1 MKPKTVKPKTVKL
14 TILFSFLM
22 GIFGAII
29 LEGKVSSNPENES
42 LHSTGLGSVE
52 TLEAGYRAWATDF
65 EHKGGERNIVLPM
78 SSSRVTMSKQ
88 ASVYGLAKLN
98 LVDKTVSV
106 EVRGFPETEALDF
119 WLVDNASASGGTVLP
134 EEADA
139 LVHVGSLIHKGGVAK
154 LDAGFGQD
162 VSSDFEPDFIAITPA
177 GKSPVEGMLLT
188 GQTTLFHRLYQS
200 EKQGRFGVL
209 PDSDKP
215 ARPVGEKGILEKLA
229 DFISP
234 TAQADIGPIPNPSTA
249 LEQLITQGRNAFFNG
264 TFDGNGRTCGSCHRE
279 DNNLTIDPE
288 FIATLPPTDPLFV
301 AEFNPALSQNF
312 ENPVLMRKFGLILE
326 NVDGFDDLPNKFVM
340 RSVPHTLAM
349 LPDTLAPSQFDETHP
364 ILGPIVPPVERV
376 GWSGDGAPVGTFTL
390 ADGTVH
396 QATGTLR
403 DFMIGAIIQ
412 HYTKTLNRVPGV
424 DFTMPTV
431 AQLDAL
437 EAFQKSLGRRENLK
451 LAGVG
456 ALKLKNE
463 KASKGQEIFNNPGT
477 IVNPLDGSF
486 LFNQPSQGAGRCI
499 LCHFNGGAGD
509 FVEGALFG
517 QNNDPGT
524 GTAPTN
530 SNFDTG
536 IEDQPN
542 RPATLLVPPQNIPP
556 DGGFGKDP
564 VFRNGVFIGFGNG
577 AANFPFPPADLNKR
591 TFNTPVLVEAADT
604 GPFFHDNS
612 ITTIE
617 GAVEFYNSNSFNN
630 SPIAQNIKFLD
641 PSGIGIHL
649 EATEVEAVAAFLR
662 IINVLENIRSSV
674 DLENRAKNAN
684 GFSQAQE
691 LLKLS
696 LSELDDA
703 IEVLEGGHLHPEA
716 QKKLRQAAALDAVAL
731 VTPSSNLRI
740 QLINQAIALKNS
752 ARADI
757 AF

>member
-1 MKPKTVKPKTVKL
+1 MKPRTFKL
-14 TILFSFLM
+14 TILSSFLLCT
-22 GIFGAII
+22 FGGLI
-29 LEGKVSSNPENES
+29 LEGRVSSNPENNS
-42 LHSTGLGSVE
+42 LLSTGLGSVE
-52 TLEAGYRAWATDF
+52 TLEAGYKAWATNF
-65 EHKGGERNIVLPM
+65 EQGGGEHNIILPLN
-78 SSSRVTMSKQ
+78 SSRITSTRQ
-88 ASVYGLAKLN
+88 SSAYGLAKLN

-106 EVRGFPETEALDF
+106 EVRGLSETEPLDF
-119 WLVDNASASGGTVLP
+119 WLIDNAPASGGTILP
-134 EEADA
+134 EPVDT
-139 LVHVGSLIHKGGVAK
+139 LVRVGSLSHEGGVAK
-154 LDAGFGQD
+154 LDASFGQE
-162 VSSDFEPDFIAITPA
+162 VSPDFEPDLIAITPA
-177 GKSPVEGMLLT
+177 GKSPVEDRLLT
-188 GQTTLFHRLYQS
+188 GQTTLFHKLYHS

-209 PDSDKP
+209 TDS
-215 ARPVGEKGILEKLA
+215 ARPAQPTSRKGMFQSLA
-229 DFISP
+229 DFLSP
-234 TAQADIGPIPNPSTA
+234 TAQAGTGPIPNPSTA
-249 LEQLITQGRNAFFNG
+249 LEQLITDGRNAFFND
-264 TFDGNGRTCGSCHRE
+264 TFGGNGRTCGSCHRE
-279 DNNLTIDPE
+279 QNNLTIDPE

-349 LPDTLAPSQFDETHP
+349 LPDTLAPSQFDETHTP
-364 ILGPIVPPVERV
+364 LGPVVPPVERV

-390 ADGTVH
+390 ADGTTH

-456 ALKLKNE
+456 ALKLKSE

-477 IVNPLDGSF
+477 IINPLNGTL
-486 LFNQPSQGAGRCI
+486 LFSQPSQGAGRCI
-499 LCHFNGGAGD
+499 LCHFNAGAGD

-517 QNNDPGT
+517 GNNDPGT

-536 IEDQPN
+536 IEDQPF
-542 RPATLLVPPQNIPP
+542 RPATLVVPPQQIPP

-564 VFRNGVFIGFGNG
+564 IFRNGKFLGFGNA
-577 AANFPFPPADLNKR
+577 AANSPFPPADLNKR

-617 GAVEFYNSNSFNN
+617 GAVEFYNSASFNN
-630 SPIAQNIKFLD
+630 SPIGQNIKFLD
-641 PSGIGIHL
+641 PSGMGIHL

-662 IINVLENIRSSV
+662 VINVLENIRSSV
-674 DLENRAKNAN
+674 DLESRAKA
-684 GFSQAQE
+684 GASFSQAQE

-696 LSELDDA
+696 LAELGDA
-703 IEVLEGGHLHPEA
+703 IEVLDGGHLHPEA
-716 QKKLRQAAALDAVAL
+716 QKKLRQAAAIAAAAL
-731 VTPSSNLRI
+731 ATASPTLRN
-740 QLINQAIALKNS
+740 QLIEQAIALKNS
-752 ARADI
+752 ARSDI
-757 AF
+757 AY

>member
-1 MKPKTVKPKTVKL
+1 MKPRTLKL
-14 TILFSFLM
+14 TILFSFLLF
-22 GIFGAII
+22 IFGGLI
-29 LEGKVSSNPENES
+29 LVELIESKVSSNHENTS
-42 LHSTGLGSVE
+42 LLSTGMGSVE
-52 TLEAGYRAWATDF
+52 TLEAGYKAWAANF
-65 EHKGGERNIVLPM
+65 EQNGGERNIILPM
-78 SSSRVTMSKQ
+78 TSSRVTASQQ
-88 ASVYGLAKLN
+88 ASAYGLAKLN

-106 EVRGFPETEALDF
+106 EVKGLPETEAVDF

-134 EEADA
+134 EEVDA
-139 LVHVGSLIHKGGVAK
+139 LVHVGSLSHKGGVAK
-154 LDAGFGQD
+154 LDASFGHE
-162 VSSDFEPDFIAITPA
+162 VSPDFEPDFIAITPA
-177 GKSPVEGMLLT
+177 GKSPVEMRLLT
-188 GQTTLFHRLYQS
+188 GQTTLFHRLYHS

-209 PDSDKP
+209 PDGDKP
-215 ARPVGEKGILEKLA
+215 GEPVREKSMLERLA
-229 DFISP
+229 DFITP

-249 LEQLITQGRNAFFNG
+249 LEQLITEGRNSFFNG
-264 TFDGNGRTCGSCHRE
+264 TFGGNGRTCGSCHRE
-279 DNNLTIDPE
+279 NNNLTIDPE

-301 AEFNPALSQNF
+301 AEFSPALSQNF

-349 LPDTLAPSQFDETHP
+349 LSDTLAPSQFDETHIP
-364 ILGPIVPPVERV
+364 LGPVVPPVERL
-376 GWSGDGAPVGTFTL
+376 GWGGDGSAVGTFTL
-390 ADGTVH
+390 ADGTTH

-451 LAGVG
+451 LAGAG
-456 ALKLKNE
+456 ALRLKSE

-477 IVNPLDGSF
+477 IINPLDGTL
-486 LFNQPSQGAGRCI
+486 LFNQPSQGAGRCM
-499 LCHFNGGAGD
+499 LCHFNAGAGD

-524 GTAPTN
+524 GSAPTN

-542 RPATLLVPPQNIPP
+542 RPATLLNPPQNIPP

-564 VFRNGVFIGFGNG
+564 VFRNGKFLGFGNG
-577 AANFPFPPADLNKR
+577 AANFPFPPNDLNKR

-617 GAVEFYNSNSFNN
+617 GAVEFYNSDSFNN

-641 PSGIGIHL
+641 PSGMGIHL

-662 IINVLENIRSSV
+662 VINVLENIRSSI
-674 DLENRAKNAN
+674 DLDNKAKSATS
-684 GFSQAQE
+684 FSQAQE

-696 LSELDDA
+696 ISELDDA
-703 IEVLEGGHLHPEA
+703 IEVLDGGHLHPEA
-716 QKKLRQAAALDAVAL
+716 QKKLRQAAAINAVAL
-731 VTPSSNLRI
+731 VTPSPTLRNH
-740 QLINQAIALKNS
+740 LINQAIALKNS
-752 ARADI
+752 ARSDI

>member
-1 MKPKTVKPKTVKL
+1 MKPKTVKL
-14 TILFSFLM
+14 TILFSFLL
-22 GIFGAII
+22 GIFGAFI
-29 LEGKVSSNPENES
+29 LEGKVSSNPENPS
-42 LHSTGLGSVE
+42 LLSTGLGSVE
-52 TLEAGYRAWATDF
+52 TLEAGYKAWAANF
-65 EHKGGERNIVLPM
+65 ENEGGERNVILPM
-78 SSSRVTMSKQ
+78 TSTRVTASKQ
-88 ASVYGLAKLN
+88 SSAYGLARLN
-98 LVDKTVSV
+98 LIDKTVSV
-106 EVRGFPETEALDF
+106 EVSGFPATEALDF
-119 WLVDNASASGGTVLP
+119 WLIDNASTPGGTVLP
-134 EEADA
+134 EAADA
-139 LVHVGSLIHKGGVAK
+139 LVRVGSLSHKGGVAK
-154 LDAGFGQD
+154 LDAAFGHE
-162 VSSDFEPDFIAITPA
+162 VSQDFEPDFVAITPA
-177 GKSPVEGMLLT
+177 GKSPVENMLLT
-188 GQTTLFHRLYQS
+188 GQTTLYHRLYRS

-215 ARPVGEKGILEKLA
+215 AEPAGEKGMLEKLA
-229 DFISP
+229 EFLSP

-249 LEQLITQGRNAFFNG
+249 LEQLVTEGRNAFFNG

-279 DNNLTIDPE
+279 ENNLTIDPE
-288 FIATLPPTDPLFV
+288 FIATLPPNDPLFV

-326 NVDGFDDLPNKFVM
+326 NVDGFEDLPNKFVM

-364 ILGPIVPPVERV
+364 PLTPFVPPFERL
-376 GWSGDGAPVGTFTL
+376 GWGGDGAPVGTFTL

-437 EAFQKSLGRRENLK
+437 EAFQKSLGRRQNLK
-451 LAGVG
+451 LAGAG

-463 KASKGQEIFNNPGT
+463 KASKGQEIFNNPGS
-477 IVNPLDGSF
+477 IINPLDGTL
-486 LFNQPSQGAGRCI
+486 LFNSPSQGAGRCI

-524 GTAPTN
+524 GSAPTN

-542 RPATLLVPPQNIPP
+542 RPATLVVPAQQIPP

-564 VFRNGVFIGFGNG
+564 VFRNGKFIGFGNG
-577 AANFPFPPADLNKR
+577 AANFPFPPADLNRR

-617 GAVEFYNSNSFNN
+617 GAVEFYNSDSFNN
-630 SPIAQNIKFLD
+630 SPIAQNLKFLD
-641 PSGIGIHL
+641 PNGLGIHL

-662 IINVLENIRSSV
+662 LINVLENIRSSV
-674 DLENRAKNAN
+674 DLANRAKNATN
-684 GFSQAQE
+684 FSQAQE

-696 LSELDDA
+696 ISELNDA
-703 IEVLEGGHLHPEA
+703 IEVLDGGHLHPEA
-716 QKKLRQAAALDAVAL
+716 QKKLRQAAAIEAVAL
-731 VTPSSNLRI
+731 VTPSANLRN
-740 QLINQAIALKNS
+740 QLINQAIALTNS

>member
-1 MKPKTVKPKTVKL
+1 MKPRTVKL
-14 TILFSFLM
+14 AILFSFLLFIS
-22 GIFGAII
+22 GGVI
-29 LEGKVSSNPENES
+29 LVDLLESRVSANPETGD
-42 LHSTGLGSVE
+42 LQSTGLGSAE
-52 TLEAGYRAWATDF
+52 TLEAGYKAWAANF
-65 EHKGGERNIVLPM
+65 ERDGGERNIVLPM
-78 SSSRVTMSKQ
+78 NSSRVTTSTQ
-88 ASVYGLAKLN
+88 ASAYGLAKLN
-98 LVDKTVSV
+98 LIDKTVSV
-106 EVRGFPETEALDF
+106 EVRGFPEAEAMDF
-119 WLVDNASASGGTVLP
+119 WLIDNASASGGTVLP
-134 EEADA
+134 EEGDA
-139 LVHVGSLIHKGGVAK
+139 LVRVGSLSHKGGVAK
-154 LDAGFGQD
+154 LDASFGD
-162 VSSDFEPDFIAITPA
+162 EVPSDFEPDFIAISPA
-177 GKSPVEGMLLT
+177 GKSPVEDRLLT
-188 GQTTLFHRLYQS
+188 GQTTLFHRLYLS

-209 PDSDKP
+209 SDSDKP
-215 ARPVGEKGILEKLA
+215 AEPAGEKGLLERLA
-229 DFISP
+229 GFLSP
-234 TAQADIGPIPNPSTA
+234 TAQADVGPIPNPSTA
-249 LEQLITQGRNAFFNG
+249 LEQLITQGRNSFFNG
-264 TFDGNGRTCGSCHRE
+264 TFNGNGRTCGSCHRE

-288 FIATLPPTDPLFV
+288 FISTLSPTDPLFV

-349 LPDTLAPSQFDETHP
+349 LSDTLAPSQFDETHTP
-364 ILGPIVPPVERV
+364 LGPIVPPVERV

-437 EAFQKSLGRRENLK
+437 EAFQKSLGRRQNLK
-451 LAGVG
+451 LAGAG
-456 ALKLKNE
+456 ALKLKSE

-477 IVNPLDGSF
+477 IINPLDGTL

-536 IEDQPN
+536 VEDQPN

-564 VFRNGVFIGFGNG
+564 VFRNGKFIGFGNG
-577 AANFPFPPADLNKR
+577 AANFPFPPNDLNKR

-617 GAVEFYNSNSFNN
+617 GAVEFYNSDSFNN

-662 IINVLENIRSSV
+662 VINVLENIRSSA
-674 DLENRAKNAN
+674 DLDNRAKNATN
-684 GFSQAQE
+684 FQQAQE

-696 LSELDDA
+696 ISELDDA
-703 IEVLEGGHLHPEA
+703 IEVLDGGHLHPEA
-716 QKKLRQAAALDAVAL
+716 QKKLRQAAALEAVAL
-731 VTPSSNLRI
+731 GTPSPVLRS
-740 QLINQAIALKNS
+740 QLINQAITLKNS
-752 ARADI
+752 ARADM

>member
-1 MKPKTVKPKTVKL
+1 MKPRTLKL
-14 TILFSFLM
+14 TILFSFLLF
-22 GIFGAII
+22 IFGGLI
-29 LEGKVSSNPENES
+29 LVELIENEVSANNPENDS

-52 TLEAGYRAWATDF
+52 TLEAGYKAWAASF
-65 EHKGGERNIVLPM
+65 EQNGGERNIILPM
-78 SSSRVTMSKQ
+78 SSSRVEMSKE
-88 ASVYGLAKLN
+88 ASAYGLAKLN
-98 LVDKTVSV
+98 LIDKTVSV
-106 EVRGFPETEALDF
+106 EVRGFSETEALDF
-119 WLVDNASASGGTVLP
+119 WLIDNASDSGGTVLP
-134 EEADA
+134 EEGDA
-139 LVHVGSLIHKGGVAK
+139 LVHVGSLSHKGGVAK
-154 LDAGFGQD
+154 LDASFGHE
-162 VSSDFEPDFIAITPA
+162 VSADFEPDFIAITPA
-177 GKSPVEGMLLT
+177 GKSPVEMRLLT
-188 GQTTLFHRLYQS
+188 GQTTLFHRLYHS

-209 PDSDKP
+209 SDSDKP
-215 ARPVGEKGILEKLA
+215 AEPVREKGMLEKLA
-229 DFISP
+229 DFFGP
-234 TAQADIGPIPNPSTA
+234 TVQADVGPIPNPSTA
-249 LEQLITQGRNAFFNG
+249 LEQLITQGRNSFFNG
-264 TFDGNGRTCGSCHRE
+264 TFNGNGRTCGTCHRE
-279 DNNLTIDPE
+279 DNNLTIDPD
-288 FIATLPPTDPLFV
+288 FIATLSPTDPLFV

-349 LPDTLAPSQFDETHP
+349 LPDTLAPSQFDETHTP
-364 ILGPIVPPVERV
+364 LGPIVPPVERV

-437 EAFQKSLGRRENLK
+437 EAFQKSLGRRQNLK
-451 LAGVG
+451 LAGAG
-456 ALKLKNE
+456 ALKLKSE

-477 IVNPLDGSF
+477 IVNPLDGTL

-536 IEDQPN
+536 VEDQPN

-577 AANFPFPPADLNKR
+577 AANFPFPPNDLNKR

-617 GAVEFYNSNSFNN
+617 GAVEFYNSDSFNN

-641 PSGIGIHL
+641 PSGMGIHL

-674 DLENRAKNAN
+674 DLDNRAKNATN
-684 GFSQAQE
+684 SQQAQE

-696 LSELDDA
+696 LSELNDA
-703 IEVLEGGHLHPEA
+703 IEVLGGGHLHPEA
-716 QKKLRQAAALDAVAL
+716 QKKLRQAAAIDAVAL
-731 VTPSSNLRI
+731 VTPISSLRN

>member
-1 MKPKTVKPKTVKL
+1 MKPRTFKL
-14 TILFSFLM
+14 TILFSFLLSTFC
-22 GIFGAII
+22 GLI
-29 LEGKVSSNPENES
+29 LEGRVSSNPENNS
-42 LHSTGLGSVE
+42 LLSTGLGSVE
-52 TLEAGYRAWATDF
+52 TLEAGYKAWATNF
-65 EHKGGERNIVLPM
+65 ERDGGERNIILPLN
-78 SSSRVTMSKQ
+78 SSRVTSTQ
-88 ASVYGLAKLN
+88 QSSAYGLAKLN

-106 EVRGFPETEALDF
+106 EVRGLSETEPLDF
-119 WLVDNASASGGTVLP
+119 WLIDNSSASGGSILP
-134 EEADA
+134 EQVDT
-139 LVHVGSLIHKGGVAK
+139 LVRVGSLSHEGGVAK
-154 LDAGFGQD
+154 LDASFGQE
-162 VSSDFEPDFIAITPA
+162 VSPDFEPDLVAVTPA
-177 GKSPVEGMLLT
+177 GKSPVEDRLLT
-188 GQTTLFHRLYQS
+188 GQTTLFHRLYHSQV
-200 EKQGRFGVL
+200 QGRFGVL
-209 PDSDKP
+209 GDSNRP
-215 ARPVGEKGILEKLA
+215 AQTTAKKGMFERLA
-229 DFISP
+229 DFFSP

-249 LEQLITQGRNAFFNG
+249 LAQLITEGRNAFFND
-264 TFDGNGRTCGSCHRE
+264 TFSGNGRTCGSCHRE

-312 ENPVLMRKFGLILE
+312 ENPILMRKFGLILE
-326 NVDGFDDLPNKFVM
+326 NADGFEDLPNKFVM

-349 LPDTLAPSQFDETHP
+349 LPDTLAPSQFDETHTP
-364 ILGPIVPPVERV
+364 LGPVVPPVERV

-390 ADGTVH
+390 ADGTTH

-451 LAGVG
+451 LAGAG
-456 ALKLKNE
+456 ALRLKSE

-477 IVNPLDGSF
+477 IVNPLNGTL
-486 LFNQPSQGAGRCI
+486 LFSQPSQGAGRCI

-517 QNNDPGT
+517 GNNDPGT

-536 IEDQPN
+536 VEDQPF
-542 RPATLLVPPQNIPP
+542 RPATLLVPAQQIPP

-564 VFRNGVFIGFGNG
+564 VYRNGKFLGFGNG
-577 AANFPFPPADLNKR
+577 AANFPFPPNDLNKR

-617 GAVEFYNSNSFNN
+617 GAVEFYNSDSFNN

-641 PSGIGIHL
+641 PSGQGIHL

-674 DLENRAKNAN
+674 ELDGKAKAATS
-684 GFSQAQE
+684 FSQAQE

-696 LSELDDA
+696 LAELDDA
-703 IEVLEGGHLHPEA
+703 IEVLDGGHLHPEA
-716 QKKLRQAAALDAVAL
+716 QKKLRQASAIDAAALA
-731 VTPSSNLRI
+731 TPSPVQRR
-740 QLINQAIALKNS
+740 QLIEQAIALKNS
-752 ARADI
+752 ARSDI
-757 AF
+757 AY

>member
-1 MKPKTVKPKTVKL
+1 MKPKTIKL
-14 TILFSFLM
+14 MILSSFLLGIM
-22 GIFGAII
+22 GAFI
-29 LEGKVSSNPENES
+29 LEGKVSSNPEPDS
-42 LHSTGLGSVE
+42 LLSTGLGSVE
-52 TLEAGYRAWATDF
+52 TLEAGYKAWAADF
-65 EHKGGERNIVLPM
+65 EQQGGERNIVLPL
-78 SSSRVTMSKQ
+78 SSSRVTSSKQ
-88 ASVYGLAKLN
+88 AAGYGLAKLN

-106 EVRGFPETEALDF
+106 EVQGFDKTEAMDF
-119 WLVDNASASGGTVLP
+119 WLVDNASGSGGSILP
-134 EEADA
+134 EEGDS
-139 LVHVGSLIHKGGVAK
+139 LVRVGSLSHKGGSAK
-154 LDAGFGQD
+154 LEASFGQE
-162 VSSDFEPDFIAITPA
+162 VSADFEPDFIAVTPA
-177 GKSPVEGMLLT
+177 GKSPVEARLLT
-188 GQTTLFHRLYQS
+188 GQPTLYHRLYLS
-200 EKQGRFGVL
+200 EKRGRFGVL
-209 PDSDKP
+209 PDSNSTAQASDDK
-215 ARPVGEKGILEKLA
+215 GFFEKLA

-234 TAQADIGPIPNPSTA
+234 TAQADIGPIPHPSTA
-249 LEQLITQGRNAFFNG
+249 LEQLITQGRNEFFNG
-264 TFDGNGRTCGSCHRE
+264 TFNGNGRTCGTCHRE
-279 DNNLTIDPE
+279 QNNLTIDPE
-288 FIATLPPTDPLFV
+288 FISTLPPTDPLFV
-301 AEFNPALSQNF
+301 AEFTPALSQNF

-326 NVDGFDDLPNKFVM
+326 NVDGFEDLSSKFVM

-364 ILGPIVPPVERV
+364 PLTPFVPPFERV
-376 GWSGDGAPVGTFTL
+376 GWGGDGAPVGAFTL

-437 EAFQKSLGRRENLK
+437 EAFQKSLGRRQNLK

-463 KASKGQEIFNNPGT
+463 KAAKGQEIFNNPGT
-477 IVNPLDGSF
+477 IINPLDGTL
-486 LFNQPSQGAGRCI
+486 LFNSPSKGAGRCI

-524 GTAPTN
+524 GNAPTN

-542 RPATLLVPPQNIPP
+542 RPQKLVVPAQQIPP

-564 VFRNGVFIGFGNG
+564 VFRNGQFIGFGNG
-577 AANFPFPPADLNKR
+577 AANFPFPPNDLNKR

-617 GAVEFYNSNSFNN
+617 GAVEFYNSESFNN

-641 PSGIGIHL
+641 PTGTGIHL

-662 IINVLENIRSSV
+662 LINVLENIRSSN
-674 DLENRAKNAN
+674 EIANRAKNATN
-684 GFSQAQE
+684 FSQAQE
-691 LLKLS
+691 LIKLAV
-696 LSELDDA
+696 SELDDA
-703 IEVLEGGHLHPEA
+703 IEVLDGGHLHPDA
-716 QKKLRQAAALDAVAL
+716 QKKLRQAAAIEAVAL
-731 VTPSSNLRI
+731 ITPSANLRN

-752 ARADI
+752 ARSDI

>member
-1 MKPKTVKPKTVKL
+1 MKPRTFKL
-14 TILFSFLM
+14 TVLSSFLLCTFV
-22 GIFGAII
+22 GLI
-29 LEGKVSSNPENES
+29 LEGRVSSNPENNS
-42 LHSTGLGSVE
+42 LLSTGLGSVE
-52 TLEAGYRAWATDF
+52 TLEAGYRAWATGF
-65 EHKGGERNIVLPM
+65 ERDGGERNILLPLN
-78 SSSRVTMSKQ
+78 SSRVTSTRQ
-88 ASVYGLAKLN
+88 SGASGLAKLN

-106 EVRGFPETEALDF
+106 EVRGLSGAEPLDF
-119 WLVDNASASGGTVLP
+119 WLIDNASTPGGSILP
-134 EEADA
+134 EQADT
-139 LVHVGSLIHKGGVAK
+139 LVRVGSLSYEGGVAK
-154 LDAGFGQD
+154 LDAGFGQE
-162 VSSDFEPDFIAITPA
+162 VSQDFEPDLIAVTPA
-177 GKSPVEGMLLT
+177 GKSPVEDRLLM
-188 GQTTLFHRLYQS
+188 GQTTLFHRLYHS
-200 EKQGRFGVL
+200 EVQGRFGVL
-209 PDSDKP
+209 PESDRP
-215 ARPVGEKGILEKLA
+215 AQPTPKRGMFERLA

-234 TAQADIGPIPNPSTA
+234 TAHAASGPIPNPSTA
-249 LEQLITQGRNAFFNG
+249 LEQLITEGRNAFFNG
-264 TFDGNGRTCGSCHRE
+264 TFGGNGRTCGSCHRE
-279 DNNLTIDPE
+279 QNNLTIDPE

-312 ENPVLMRKFGLILE
+312 ENPVLMRKFGLIME
-326 NVDGFDDLPNKFVM
+326 NADGFDDLPNKFVM

-349 LPDTLAPSQFDETHP
+349 LPDTLAPSQFDETHTP
-364 ILGPIVPPVERV
+364 LGPVVPPVERV

-390 ADGTVH
+390 ADGTTH

-451 LAGVG
+451 LAGAG
-456 ALKLKNE
+456 ALRLKSE

-477 IVNPLDGSF
+477 IVNPLNGTL
-486 LFNQPSQGAGRCI
+486 LFSQPSKGAGRCI
-499 LCHFNGGAGD
+499 LCHFNAGAGD

-517 QNNDPGT
+517 GNNDPGT

-536 IEDQPN
+536 VEDQPF
-542 RPATLLVPPQNIPP
+542 RPATLLVPAQNIPP

-564 VFRNGVFIGFGNG
+564 VYRNGKFIGFGNG
-577 AANFPFPPADLNKR
+577 AANSPFPPTDLNKR

-617 GAVEFYNSNSFNN
+617 GAVEFYNSDSFNN

-641 PSGIGIHL
+641 PSGTGIHL

-662 IINVLENIRSSV
+662 VINVLENIRSSV
-674 DLENRAKNAN
+674 DLDNRAKDAASS
-684 GFSQAQE
+684 SQAQE

-696 LSELDDA
+696 LAELDDA
-703 IEVLEGGHLHPEA
+703 IEVLDGGHLHPEA
-716 QKKLRQAAALDAVAL
+716 QKKLRQAAAIGATAL
-731 VTPSSNLRI
+731 ATQSATLRNQMI
-740 QLINQAIALKNS
+740 GQAIALKNS
-752 ARADI
+752 ARSDI
-757 AF
+757 AY

>member
-1 MKPKTVKPKTVKL
+1 MKPRTIKL
-14 TILFSFLM
+14 TILFSFLLF
-22 GIFGAII
+22 IFGGLI
-29 LEGKVSSNPENES
+29 LVELIEGKVSSNTNNDS

-52 TLEAGYRAWATDF
+52 TLEAGYRAWAASF
-65 EHKGGERNIVLPM
+65 EQNGGERNIILPM
-78 SSSRVTMSKQ
+78 SSSRVT
-88 ASVYGLAKLN
+88 ASNQPSGYGLARLN

-106 EVRGFPETEALDF
+106 EVSGFPETEALDF
-119 WLVDNASASGGTVLP
+119 WLIDNASASGGTVLP
-134 EEADA
+134 EEGDA
-139 LVHVGSLIHKGGVAK
+139 LVRVGSLSHKGGVAK
-154 LDAGFGQD
+154 LDASFGQE
-162 VSSDFEPDFIAITPA
+162 VSTDFEPDFIAITPA
-177 GKSPVEGMLLT
+177 GKSPVEDRLLT
-188 GQTTLFHRLYQS
+188 GQTTLFHRLYHS
-200 EKQGRFGVL
+200 EKAGRFGVL
-209 PDSDKP
+209 SDNDKL
-215 ARPVGEKGILEKLA
+215 AETVSEKGILEKVA
-229 DFISP
+229 DFFSP

-249 LEQLITQGRNAFFNG
+249 MEQLITQGRNAFFNG
-264 TFDGNGRTCGSCHRE
+264 TFNGNGRTCGTCHRE

-288 FIATLPPTDPLFV
+288 FISTLSPTDPLFV
-301 AEFNPALSQNF
+301 AEFNPALSHNF

-349 LPDTLAPSQFDETHP
+349 LPNTLAPSQFDETHTP
-364 ILGPIVPPVERV
+364 LGPVVPPVERV
-376 GWSGDGAPVGTFTL
+376 GWSGDGAPVGAFTL

-437 EAFQKSLGRRENLK
+437 EAFQKSLGRRQDLK

-456 ALKLKNE
+456 ALKLKSE
-463 KASKGQEIFNNPGT
+463 KASKGQAIFNNPGT
-477 IVNPLDGSF
+477 IVNPLDGTL

-517 QNNDPGT
+517 GNNDPGT

-542 RPATLLVPPQNIPP
+542 RPATLLNPPQNIPP

-564 VFRNGVFIGFGNG
+564 VFRNGAFIGFGNG
-577 AANFPFPPADLNKR
+577 AANFPFPPNDLNKR

-630 SPIAQNIKFLD
+630 SPIAQNLKFLD
-641 PSGIGIHL
+641 PTGMGIHL

-662 IINVLENIRSSV
+662 VINVLENIRSSV
-674 DLENRAKNAN
+674 DLDNRAKNATN
-684 GFSQAQE
+684 FQQAQE

-703 IEVLEGGHLHPEA
+703 IEVLDGGHLHPEA
-716 QKKLRQAAALDAVAL
+716 QKKLRQAAAIEAVAL
-731 VTPSSNLRI
+731 VTPAQGLRN

>member
-1 MKPKTVKPKTVKL
+1 MKPRTFKL
-14 TILFSFLM
+14 TVLFSFLLSTV
-22 GIFGAII
+22 GGLI
-29 LEGKVSSNPENES
+29 LEGRVSSNPENDS
-42 LHSTGLGSVE
+42 LLSTGLGSVE
-52 TLEAGYRAWATDF
+52 TLEAGYKAWAADF
-65 EHKGGERNIVLPM
+65 EQNGGERNIILPM
-78 SSSRVTMSKQ
+78 SSSRVTTTAQ
-88 ASVYGLAKLN
+88 ASAYGLAKLN
-98 LVDKTVSV
+98 LIDKTVSV
-106 EVRGFPETEALDF
+106 EVRGFSETAALDF
-119 WLVDNASASGGTVLP
+119 WLIDNASASGGTVLP
-134 EEADA
+134 EAVDA
-139 LVHVGSLIHKGGVAK
+139 LVRVGSLSHEGGVAK
-154 LDAGFGQD
+154 LDASFSTE
-162 VSSDFEPDFIAITPA
+162 VSPDFEPDFIAITPA
-177 GKSPVEGMLLT
+177 GKSPIEERLLT
-188 GQTTLFHRLYQS
+188 GQTTLYHKLYHS

-209 PDSDKP
+209 PDRDKP
-215 ARPVGEKGILEKLA
+215 AQPARGNGMLERLA
-229 DFISP
+229 NFFSP
-234 TAQADIGPIPNPSTA
+234 TAQADVGPIPNPSTA
-249 LEQLITQGRNAFFNG
+249 MQQLITEGRNLFFNG
-264 TFDGNGRTCGSCHRE
+264 TFNGNGRTCGSCHRE

-288 FIATLPPTDPLFV
+288 FIATLAPTDPLFV
-301 AEFNPALSQNF
+301 AEFKPALSHNF

-349 LPDTLAPSQFDETHP
+349 LPDTLAPSQLDETHTP
-364 ILGPIVPPVERV
+364 FGPVVPPVERL
-376 GWSGDGAPVGTFTL
+376 GWSGDGSPVGTFTL
-390 ADGTVH
+390 ADGTTH

-437 EAFQKSLGRRENLK
+437 EAFQKSLGRRQNLK
-451 LAGVG
+451 LAGAG
-456 ALKLKNE
+456 ALKLKSE

-477 IVNPLDGSF
+477 IINPLSGQA
-486 LFNQPSQGAGRCI
+486 LFNSPSQGAGRCI

-517 QNNDPGT
+517 GNNDPGT

-536 IEDQPN
+536 IEDQPF

-556 DGGFGKDP
+556 DGGFGRDP
-564 VFRNGVFIGFGNG
+564 IFRNGKFLGFGN
-577 AANFPFPPADLNKR
+577 ANVNSPVPPADLNKR

-617 GAVEFYNSNSFNN
+617 GAVAFYNSDSFNN
-630 SPIAQNIKFLD
+630 SPIGQNIKNLD
-641 PSGIGIHL
+641 PSGMGIHL

-662 IINVLENIRSSV
+662 VINVLENIRSTV
-674 DLENRAKNAN
+674 DLETRAKSATS
-684 GFSQAQE
+684 FSQAQE

-703 IEVLEGGHLHPEA
+703 IEVLDGGHLHPEA
-716 QKKLRQAAALDAVAL
+716 QKKLRQAAAIDAVAL
-731 VTPSSNLRI
+731 VTSSSSLRN

>member
-1 MKPKTVKPKTVKL
+1 MKPRTIKL
-14 TILFSFLM
+14 TILSTFFL

-29 LEGKVSSNPENES
+29 LEGKVLSNPENDS
-42 LHSTGLGSVE
+42 LLSTGLGSVE
-52 TLEAGYRAWATDF
+52 TLEAGYKAWAADF
-65 EHKGGERNIVLPM
+65 EQNGGERNIALPM
-78 SSSRVTMSKQ
+78 SASRVTASRQ
-88 ASVYGLAKLN
+88 AGGYGLARLN
-98 LVDKTVSV
+98 LVERTVSV
-106 EVRGFPETEALDF
+106 EVSGLPETEALDF
-119 WLVDNASASGGTVLP
+119 WLVDNAPAPGGTVLP
-134 EEADA
+134 EQGDA
-139 LVHVGSLIHKGGVAK
+139 LVRVGSLSYKGGVAR
-154 LDAGFGQD
+154 LDAGFGD
-162 VSSDFEPDFIAITPA
+162 KVSTDFEPDFIAITPA
-177 GKSPVEGMLLT
+177 GKSPVEERLLT
-188 GQTTLFHRLYQS
+188 GQTSLFHRLYHS

-215 ARPVGEKGILEKLA
+215 AKPVRAKGILESVV
-229 DFISP
+229 DFFSP

-264 TFDGNGRTCGSCHRE
+264 TFNGNGRTCGSCHRE
-279 DNNLTIDPE
+279 QNNLTIDPE

-301 AEFNPALSQNF
+301 AEFNPSLSQNF

-349 LPDTLAPSQFDETHP
+349 LPDTLAPSQLDETHTP
-364 ILGPIVPPVERV
+364 FGPVVPPVERL

-437 EAFQKSLGRRENLK
+437 EAFQKSLGRRQNLK

-456 ALKLKNE
+456 ALQLKSE

-477 IVNPLDGSF
+477 IINPVAGGF
-486 LFNQPSQGAGRCI
+486 IFNSPSEGAGRCI

-517 QNNDPGT
+517 GNNDPGT
-524 GTAPTN
+524 GAAPTN

-536 IEDQPN
+536 IEDQPF
-542 RPATLLVPPQNIPP
+542 RPATLLNPPQNIPP
-556 DGGFGKDP
+556 DGGFGRDP
-564 VFRNGVFIGFGNG
+564 IFRNGKFLGFGN
-577 AANFPFPPADLNKR
+577 ANVNSPVPPADLNKR

-617 GAVEFYNSNSFNN
+617 GAVAFYNSESFNN
-630 SPIAQNIKFLD
+630 SPIGQNIKNLD
-641 PSGIGIHL
+641 PSGMGIHL
-649 EATEVEAVAAFLR
+649 EPTEIEAVAAFLR
-662 IINVLENIRSSV
+662 IINVLENLRSSL
-674 DLENRAKNAN
+674 DLENRARAATS
-684 GFSQAQE
+684 FSQAQE

-696 LSELDDA
+696 VSELEDA
-703 IEVLEGGHLHPEA
+703 IEVLDGGHLHPEA
-716 QKKLRQAAALDAVAL
+716 QKRLRQAAAIDAQAL
-731 VTPSSNLRI
+731 VTPSPALRN
-740 QLINQAIALKNS
+740 QMINQAIALKNS
-752 ARADI
+752 ARSDMV
-757 AF
+757 F